1 MKMVASQLVGRMVG
15 VDALS
20 QALTN
25 PLLAENIHNR
35 HTFSD
40 AGRDLIQ
47 STNRLKQ
54 IVDRNMPA
62 SAPDYDVSLTR
73 LDWTM
78 D

>member
-1 MKMVASQLVGRMVG
+1 MVG

-25 PLLAENIHNR
+25 PLLAENIYNR
-35 HTFSD
+35 QTFSD
-40 AGRDLIQ
+40 TGWDLIQ

-54 IVDRNMPA
+54 IVDRNIPA

-73 LDWTM
+73 LDWKM
-78 D
+78 E